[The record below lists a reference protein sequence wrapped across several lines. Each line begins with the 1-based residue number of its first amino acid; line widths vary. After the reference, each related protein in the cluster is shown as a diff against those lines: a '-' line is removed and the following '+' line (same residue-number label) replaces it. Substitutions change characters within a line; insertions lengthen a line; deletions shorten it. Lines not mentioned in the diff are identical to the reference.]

1 MNTGASAGVCDA
13 FDRGSFRNP
22 IEVFPSRMPAEIRTA
37 RASDVDDLAAIEKA
51 VFSSD
56 RISRRSF
63 RLFIERETAEALV
76 GEVDGRVAGYAI
88 VLFRKGSGVAR
99 LYSIAVGPFFAALG
113 IGRQLLSAAE
123 EAAFEHDRM
132 MLRLEVREDNGRAIR
147 IYERAGYRKIGREP
161 GYYEDGE
168 AALRYEKTLRG
179 DLPVATRVPFY
190 QQTCEFTC
198 GPCCLMMAMANFDPG
213 FVPDPVMEIRLWRE
227 ATTIFM
233 MSGPGGCE
241 PFGLAVAG
249 YESGLGAEIFV
260 SFYGALFLQSV
271 RSHDK
276 RRIMELAQVDFRR
289 RAELYGIPVNYR
301 PFTIDDIRT
310 AIAGGKLV
318 LVLISGFLMFGKKV
332 PHWVLAIG
340 DDGDH
345 ILIHDP
351 WVEDERQ
358 ETILD
363 AANIPVPYGIFMNMA
378 QFGRDGLRAA
388 ITLGMRETQ

>member
-1 MNTGASAGVCDA
+1 
-13 FDRGSFRNP
+13 
-22 IEVFPSRMPAEIRTA
+22 MPAEIRKA

-51 VFSSD
+51 VFASD

-63 RLFIERETAEALV
+63 RQLIERETAEMLV
-76 GEVDGRVAGYAI
+76 AESDSRIAGYAV

-99 LYSIAVGPFFAALG
+99 LYSIAIGPFFGGIG
-113 IGRQLLSAAE
+113 IGRQLLAAAE

-132 MLRLEVREDNGRAIR
+132 LLRLEVREDNLRAIR
-147 IYERAGYRKIGREP
+147 IYEQGGYRKIGREP
-161 GYYEDGE
+161 GYYEDG
-168 AALRYEKTLRG
+168 ATALRYEKTLRG
-179 DLPVATRVPFY
+179 EIPVATKVPFY

-198 GPCCLMMAMANFDPG
+198 GPCCLMMAMANFDAA

-227 ATTIFM
+227 ATTVFM

-241 PFGLAVAG
+241 PFGLAVSG
-249 YESGLGAEIFV
+249 YESGLAAEIYV

-271 RSHDK
+271 RSEDK
-276 RRIMELAQVDFRR
+276 RRVMELAQVDFRR
-289 RAELYGIPVNYR
+289 RAEQYGIPVNYR
-301 PFTIDDIRT
+301 PFALDDVRS
-310 AIAGGKLV
+310 AIAEGKLV

-388 ITLGMRETQ
+388 ITLGKRDTQ

>member
-1 MNTGASAGVCDA
+1 
-13 FDRGSFRNP
+13 
-22 IEVFPSRMPAEIRTA
+22 MPAEIRKA

-51 VFSSD
+51 VFSGD
-56 RISRRSF
+56 RLSRRSF
-63 RLFIERETAEALV
+63 RQFIERETAEMLV
-76 GEVDGRVAGYAI
+76 AENDGHVAGYAV

-99 LYSIAVGPFFAALG
+99 LYSIAVGPFFGNLG
-113 IGRQLLSAAE
+113 IGRQLLAAAE
-123 EAAFEHDRM
+123 EAAYEHDRM
-132 MLRLEVREDNGRAIR
+132 MLRLEVREDNQRAIR
-147 IYERAGYRKIGREP
+147 IYEQAGYRKIGREP
-161 GYYEDGE
+161 DYYEDG
-168 AALRYEKTLRG
+168 ATALRYEKTLRG
-179 DLPVATRVPFY
+179 DVPTATRVPFY

-198 GPCCLMMAMANFDPG
+198 GPCCLMMAMANFDRG

-227 ATTIFM
+227 ATTVFM

-249 YESGLGAEIFV
+249 YESGLAAEIFV
-260 SFYGALFLQSV
+260 SFHGALFLQSV
-271 RSHDK
+271 RSGEK
-276 RRIMELAQVDFRR
+276 RRVMELAQVDFRR

-301 PFTIDDIRT
+301 PFGIDDIRS
-310 AIAGGKLV
+310 ALGEGKLV

-388 ITLGMRETQ
+388 ITLGKR

>member
-1 MNTGASAGVCDA
+1 
-13 FDRGSFRNP
+13 
-22 IEVFPSRMPAEIRTA
+22 MPAEIRKA

-51 VFSSD
+51 VFTSD
-56 RISRRSF
+56 RLSRRSF
-63 RLFIERETAEALV
+63 RQLIERETAKMLV
-76 GEVDGRVAGYAI
+76 AENDGRVAGYAV

-99 LYSIAVGPFFAALG
+99 LYSIAVSPFFGRLG
-113 IGRQLLSAAE
+113 IGRQLLDAAE
-123 EAAFEHDRM
+123 EAAFEHDRLL
-132 MLRLEVREDNGRAIR
+132 LRLEVREDNDRAIR
-147 IYERAGYRKIGREP
+147 IYEQAGYRKIGREP
-161 GYYEDGE
+161 DYYEDG
-168 AALRYEKTLRG
+168 ATALRYEKTLRG
-179 DLPVATRVPFY
+179 DTPTATEVPFY

-198 GPCCLMMAMANFDPG
+198 GPCCLMMAMANFDSG

-227 ATTIFM
+227 ATTVFM

-271 RSHDK
+271 RSEDK
-276 RRIMELAQVDFRR
+276 RRVMELAQVDFRR

-301 PFTIDDIRT
+301 PFGIDDIRS
-310 AIAGGKLV
+310 ALGEGKLV
-318 LVLISGFLMFGKKV
+318 VVLVSGFLMFGKKV

-363 AANIPVPYGIFMNMA
+363 AANIPVPYDIFMNMA

-388 ITLGMRETQ
+388 ITLGKR

>member
-1 MNTGASAGVCDA
+1 
-13 FDRGSFRNP
+13 
-22 IEVFPSRMPAEIRTA
+22 MPAEIRRA

-63 RLFIERETAEALV
+63 RLFIERETAETLV
-76 GEVDGRVAGYAI
+76 AELDGRVAGYAI

-99 LYSIAVGPFFAALG
+99 LYSIAVGPFFGALG
-113 IGRQLLSAAE
+113 IGRQLLTSAE

-132 MLRLEVREDNGRAIR
+132 MLRLEVREDNGRAIS

-161 GYYEDGE
+161 GYYEDG
-168 AALRYEKTLRG
+168 ATALRYEKTLRG

-198 GPCCLMMAMANFDPG
+198 GPCCLMMAMANFDRN

-227 ATTIFM
+227 ATTVFM

-241 PFGLAVAG
+241 PFGLAVSG
-249 YESGLGAEIFV
+249 YESGLAAEIFV

-271 RSHDK
+271 RSEDK
-276 RRIMELAQVDFRR
+276 RRVMELAQVDFRR

-310 AIAGGKLV
+310 AISEGKLV

-388 ITLGMRETQ
+388 ITLGKRDTQ